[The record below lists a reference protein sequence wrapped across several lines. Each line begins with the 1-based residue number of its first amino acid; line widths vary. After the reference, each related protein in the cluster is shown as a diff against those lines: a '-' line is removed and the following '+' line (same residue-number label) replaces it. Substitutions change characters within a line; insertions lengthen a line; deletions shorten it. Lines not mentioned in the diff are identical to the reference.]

1 MFSGD
6 VRILLQKESGVRYN
20 VVYHN
25 TSPKPAKTGWKGPHA
40 MQRIPPSHQIHQRIK
55 DMLAS
60 GLEGEED
67 LATYLVRLGT
77 ERLIQEMLEQE
88 VTDYLGREH

>member
-1 MFSGD
+1 
-6 VRILLQKESGVRYN
+6 
-20 VVYHN
+20 
-25 TSPKPAKTGWKGPHA
+25 

-67 LATYLVRLGT
+67 LATCLVRLGT